1 MFSKKDSKK
10 QDTIDTIISS
20 MTVIEGKVTHP
31 KSLRIDGKL
40 IGEVHCEG
48 DVYIGKEGL
57 AELLI
62 KANNLIV
69 SGEANGDIFVKGK
82 VHIKSTGKLN
92 GSITSK
98 GIIIDEGGVF
108 TGNSKISNNEDNIH
122 LIKGIK
128 EEVENEF

>member
-1 MFSKKDSKK
+1 MFSKKGSKK
-10 QDTIDTIISS
+10 QDTIDTIISP
-20 MTVIEGKVTHP
+20 MTVIEGKITHP

-48 DVYIGKEGL
+48 DVYIGKEGIT
-57 AELLI
+57 EPLI
-62 KANNLIV
+62 KANNLVI
-69 SGEANGDIFVKGK
+69 SGEANGDIVVNGK

-108 TGNSKISNNEDNIH
+108 TGNSKIIQNEDNIH
-122 LIKGIK
+122 LIKNIK
-128 EEVENEF
+128 EEAESEF

>member
-1 MFSKKDSKK
+1 MFSKKGSKK
-10 QDTIDTIISS
+10 QDTIDTIISP
-20 MTVIEGKVTHP
+20 MTVIEGKITHP

-48 DVYIGKEGL
+48 DVYIGKEGIT
-57 AELLI
+57 EPLI
-62 KANNLIV
+62 KANNLVI
-69 SGEANGDIFVKGK
+69 SGEANGDIVVNGK

-108 TGNSKISNNEDNIH
+108 TGNSKIIQNEDNIH
-122 LIKGIK
+122 LIKNIK
-128 EEVENEF
+128 EEVESEF